1 MLRTQTGQSRC
12 ARTIERHLRPPSAV
26 SSSALSSLPKGS
38 GRTVLA
44 SDRISRTVKYASSC
58 PRLCAA
64 TSNALWCALPRCGST
79 TLGLRK
85 VLQLSLLFR
94 NLSSACLIKLVRRR
108 VSLLIPCSID
118 NLVYRCSILIT
129 LDLH

>member
-64 TSNALWCALPRCGST
+64 TSNALWYALPRCGSA

-85 VLQLSLLFR
+85 ILQLSLLFR
-94 NLSSACLIKLVRRR
+94 NLSPEYLIKAVRRR
-108 VSLLIPCSID
+108 LFLMIPCSID
-118 NLVYRCSILIT
+118 SFVDRCSILLS
-129 LDLH
+129 LDLY